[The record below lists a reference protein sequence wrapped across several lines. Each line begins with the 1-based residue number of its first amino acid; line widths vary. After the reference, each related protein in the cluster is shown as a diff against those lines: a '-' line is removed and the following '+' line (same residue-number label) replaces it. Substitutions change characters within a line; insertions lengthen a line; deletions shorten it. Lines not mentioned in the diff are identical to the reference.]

1 MIPNKIKL
9 LITALLLP
17 TILHAQATK
26 NLTLQQAIDLGIA
39 NSKNLKLSQN
49 KINESI
55 ARLAVVKDNALP
67 SANASFLYN
76 HAEIP
81 TNTLSIG
88 GGNPI
93 YLPNRAD
100 AFVGTAAVQEV
111 IYAGG
116 KYKYAQESTKILTD
130 VAKLDADKNKEEVSY
145 AIINTYF
152 SLYKVMQSKKVV
164 AQNLESIASQL
175 KQAQR
180 FFEQG
185 IVTKNDVL
193 RFQLQQANVSLT
205 ELEIE
210 NNRKIINYNLD
221 ILLGLPEDTE
231 IAIAENELPL
241 QTVQPLNTYISS
253 AFTNRQELQQ
263 LDLQNK
269 VADYNIKTTKANTRP
284 TVGVGANLYYINP
297 SGGFIP
303 ASEQFIVPV
312 TVGATIS
319 WNVASL
325 WNNKNKV
332 AEAKIQQQEIG
343 LQKELL
349 SDNVK
354 TELNRNYQ
362 NYQLA
367 IKRISVLETSIAQAT
382 ENDRL
387 LASKY
392 KNNIASV
399 TDRIDAETL
408 LYQAKI
414 NLELAKADAKLAYYT
429 LLKSTGKISL

>member
-1 MIPNKIKL
+1 MTPNKIKTL
-9 LITALLLP
+9 FVALLLP
-17 TILHAQATK
+17 AILHAQATK

-49 KINESI
+49 KINQSI

-93 YLPNRAD
+93 YLPSRAD

-116 KYKYAQESTKILTD
+116 KYKYAQKSTKILTD

-145 AIINTYF
+145 AVINTYF
-152 SLYKVMQSKKVV
+152 SLFKVMQSKKVV

-241 QTVQPLNTYISS
+241 PTVQPLSNYISS

-284 TVGVGANLYYINP
+284 TFGVGSNLYYINP

-303 ASEQFIVPV
+303 ASEQFIVPI
-312 TVGATIS
+312 TVGATVS

-343 LQKELL
+343 LQKEVL

-367 IKRISVLETSIAQAT
+367 IKKISVLETSIAQAT

-392 KNNIASV
+392 RNNIASV